1 MIIFFI
7 VVCLMFIYVLVII
20 YVYFIHARNLY
31 ALHCG
36 LAAQMSTLSSAK
48 ATEREVLLLQYST
61 VVSNEA
67 TEVWQK
73 GTHFGKQVQSY

>member
-36 LAAQMSTLSSAK
+36 LATQMSTLSSAK

>member
-1 MIIFFI
+1 
-7 VVCLMFIYVLVII
+7 MFIYVLVIIYVYFIHAI

>member
-1 MIIFFI
+1 M
-7 VVCLMFIYVLVII
+7 LVII

-61 VVSNEA
+61 VVQMKPLRCGRKGRISENKCKA
-67 TEVWQK
+67 TEKNHVFMK
-73 GTHFGKQVQSY
+73 KTRIKA